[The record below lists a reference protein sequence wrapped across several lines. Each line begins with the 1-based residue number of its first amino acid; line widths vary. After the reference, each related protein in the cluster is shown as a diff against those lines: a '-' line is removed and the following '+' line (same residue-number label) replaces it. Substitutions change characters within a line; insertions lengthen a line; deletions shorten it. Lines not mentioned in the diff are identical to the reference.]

1 MDNELVELVM
11 EDTRERMA
19 KALEHVKSEFAT
31 VRTGRASSVLVE
43 GLMVDYYG
51 TETPLKALANF
62 SVPEPRLLVV
72 SPFDKGAMAAI
83 EKAISNADL
92 GLNPSNDGQ
101 VIRLAFPAL
110 TEERR
115 TSFVKI
121 VRGKAEDGKVA
132 LRGVRRHAR
141 QELETLEKEHGL
153 PKDEIERLEKVLD
166 KMTQDEVA
174 VVDTLLGQKEKELL
188 EVLGREHTVLR

>member
-1 MDNELVELVM
+1 
-11 EDTRERMA
+11 
-19 KALEHVKSEFAT
+19 
-31 VRTGRASSVLVE
+31 VRTGRATSSLIE
-43 GLMVDYYG
+43 GLLIDYYG
-51 TETPLKALANF
+51 TDTPLKQLANF

-72 SPFDKGAMAAI
+72 SPFDKGSMAAI

-92 GLNPSNDGQ
+92 GLTPSNDGQ

-115 TSFVKI
+115 KSFVKM
-121 VRGKAEDGKVA
+121 VKSKAEEGRVA

-141 QELETLEKEHGL
+141 QELETLEKEQGL
-153 PKDEIERLEKVLD
+153 SSDDIERLEKVLD

-174 VVDTLLGQKEKELL
+174 VVDALLAHKEQELL
-188 EVLGREHTVLR
+188 EV

>member
-1 MDNELVELVM
+1 MENELVDLVM
-11 EDTRERMA
+11 EDTRERMTRA
-19 KALEHVKSEFAT
+19 IEHVKSDFGS
-31 VRTGRASSVLVE
+31 VRTGRATSTLVD
-43 GLMVDYYG
+43 GLMIDYYG
-51 TETPLKALANF
+51 TETPLKQLANF

-72 SPFDKGAMAAI
+72 SPFDKGSMAAI

-92 GLNPSNDGQ
+92 GLTPSNDGV

-115 TSFVKI
+115 KSFVKI
-121 VRGKAEDGKVA
+121 VKGKAEDGRVA

-141 QELETLEKEHGL
+141 QELEALEKEQGL
-153 PKDEIERLEKVLD
+153 SSDDIEYLEKVLD

-174 VVDTLLGQKEKELL
+174 VVDALLAHKEQELL
-188 EVLGREHTVLR
+188 EV

>member
-19 KALEHVKSEFAT
+19 KALEHVKSEFAS
-31 VRTGRASSVLVE
+31 VRTGRANSALVE
-43 GLMVDYYG
+43 GIMVDYYG
-51 TETPLKALANF
+51 AETPLRQLANF

-83 EKAISNADL
+83 EKAIQNADL
-92 GLNPSNDGQ
+92 GLTPSNDGQ
-101 VIRLAFPAL
+101 IIRLGFPSL

-115 TSFVKI
+115 KAFVKL
-121 VRGKAEDGKVA
+121 VKSKAEEGKVA

-141 QELETLEKEHGL
+141 QELENLEKEHGL
-153 PKDEIERLEKVLD
+153 SKDEIERLEKVLD

-174 VVDTLLGQKEKELL
+174 VVDGLLASKEQELL
-188 EVLGREHTVLR
+188 EV

>member
-11 EDTRERMA
+11 EDTRGKMA
-19 KALEHVKSEFAT
+19 KAIEHVKAEFAT
-31 VRTGRASSVLVE
+31 VRTGRASSSLVE
-43 GLMVDYYG
+43 NLLVDYFG
-51 TETPLKALANF
+51 TETPLRQLANF

-72 SPFDKGAMAAI
+72 SPFDKTTMAAI
-83 EKAISNADL
+83 EKAITIADL

-101 VIRLAFPAL
+101 VIRLAFPSL

-115 TSFVKI
+115 KGFVKM
-121 VRGKAEDGKVA
+121 VRTKAEEGRVA

-141 QELETLEKEHGL
+141 QELETLEKDHGL
-153 PKDEIERLEKVLD
+153 SKDEIERLEKVLD

-174 VVDTLLGQKEKELL
+174 VVDAMLHHKAQELL
-188 EVLGREHTVLR
+188 EV